1 MDLDYYKKIFNNK
14 KFVDLIKKSE
24 RENIQTLLKIQ
35 QDRELAQEGANSNE
49 IKKSYMNMVKNRCR
63 ESDKNYDDLKDII
76 KTSADTKITS
86 QKEVLDNY
94 EDIIKEN
101 TIREANIN
109 ADKIE
114 ILSKALKDGLTKE
127 KKYCQECGHT
137 IDIDAKYCSN
147 CGHKQ

>member
-1 MDLDYYKKIFNNK
+1 MDILFYIVPIFIALVFIFIIAMIFSPKLRGKMMSQEIKATKHMLDYSK
-14 KFVDLIKKSE
+14 
-24 RENIQTLLKIQ
+24 
-35 QDRELAQEGANSNE
+35 A
-49 IKKSYMNMVKNRCR
+49 
-63 ESDKNYDDLKDII
+63 DLKDII